1 MPIDY
6 ATISERNVDL
16 LTFISSVNNEFGS
29 WQWHNVGSGTI
40 IDKGYIL
47 SSKYANT
54 PNVSVTSL
62 QEEHGEK

>member
-6 ATISERNVDL
+6 ATISNVDL
-16 LTFISSVNNEFGS
+16 LTFISSENNEFGS
-29 WQWHNVGSGTI
+29 WQWHNVDPSTI

-62 QEEHGEK
+62 HEEHGEK